1 MDETCTSEK
10 NSITDSLTTQC
21 DDEKSALKTEL
32 RNSLKL
38 FSKKAI
44 SDASKTCDV
53 KMADFKQ
60 SYLEKYD
67 EDIGQFTE
75 MMN

>member
-1 MDETCTSEK
+1 MDETCSSEK
-10 NSITDSLTTQC
+10 SSITDTLTSQC
-21 DDEKSALKTEL
+21 DDEKNALKKEL

-44 SDASKTCDV
+44 GDAAKTCTV

-67 EDIGQFTE
+67 EDIG
-75 MMN
+75 